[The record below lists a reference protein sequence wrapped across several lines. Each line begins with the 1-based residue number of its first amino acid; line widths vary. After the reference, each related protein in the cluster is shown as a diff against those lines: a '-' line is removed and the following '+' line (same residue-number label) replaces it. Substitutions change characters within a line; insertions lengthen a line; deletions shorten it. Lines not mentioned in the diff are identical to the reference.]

1 MLVCLFLMSH
11 FHSLFKAEGRTDE
24 IPSAAVPFCFF
35 LHFFFLRCE
44 KENNG
49 RDVGWGGTWE
59 EEGREVGGRKQSG
72 GLRASII
79 FTTPAEELIF
89 KHSNN
94 PSPASAAL
102 LSQATIFFTCGNTMI
117 FFLPAVHN
125 FPFSP

>member
-1 MLVCLFLMSH
+1 M
-11 FHSLFKAEGRTDE
+11 
-24 IPSAAVPFCFF
+24 
-35 LHFFFLRCE
+35 
-44 KENNG
+44 
-49 RDVGWGGTWE
+49 
-59 EEGREVGGRKQSG
+59 GGRKQSG
-72 GLRASII
+72 GLRGSII

-125 FPFSP
+125 FPFFPVIQARRRRAPPPLTSLHLHPSVKKRRFVILKTEEEEEQRNIHGDKY